1 MRASTAR
8 TARRAAVGGDGRP
21 VRLARRQRAGVHV
34 VAAAGDRLLRRRCR
48 RGHRLQGKLIDY
60 INRFIADL
68 ANSGADIAR
77 PLDEVEARG
86 NERLL
91 GLAARP
97 EASEAVPDG
106 ADAAEAF
113 GRAEA
118 GAPESWRNRWRGLRD
133 WFVSGGPDRPSQ
145 ARLLRRPAVTA
156 IEQHETAMHRLWRAA
171 ARCAMTEVDIPRGD
185 RFSNRLDGSGVRAW
199 SRW

>member
-8 TARRAAVGGDGRP
+8 TAQRAAVGGAGRP

-48 RGHRLQGKLIDY
+48 RVHRLQGKLIDY

-91 GLAARP
+91 GLAARR

-118 GAPESWRNRWRGLRD
+118 GALESWRNRWRGLRD
-133 WFVSGGPDRPSQ
+133 WFVSGGTDRPSQ

-156 IEQHETAMHRLWRAA
+156 IEQNETAMHRLWRTA